1 MNHRLYTDKE
11 YKQWLADIKAKVRQT
26 QIKASVKVNTELL
39 SFYWGL
45 GSDIVAKQSHGV
57 WGDKLIDQLSKDLIS
72 EFPDVKGF
80 SRSNLMYVKKW
91 YLFYNRSTAIVQQPV
106 GQLKKPSA
114 LDQNMQRTIVQITQ
128 IPWGH
133 NIAIISKCKNIDQA
147 LYYVQN
153 TITHNWSRSVLVHQ
167 MDRGLDKREGKSI
180 NNFTL
185 TLPKPQSDLAVQ
197 VLKDPYVFDFLAMT
211 KGYNER
217 ELENALTNHVTQ
229 FLMELGA
236 GFSYIGKQVP
246 LQVGA
251 REFFI
256 DLLFYHTRLHAYV
269 VVELKTVDFEP
280 EHAGKMNF
288 YLKAVDAQLR
298 TEQDK
303 ATIGILI

>member
-269 VVELKTVDFEP
+269 
-280 EHAGKMNF
+280 
-288 YLKAVDAQLR
+288 
-298 TEQDK
+298 
-303 ATIGILI
+303 